1 MTQKN
6 VAIAPAMAYNFARC
20 DLTDDDVGD
29 CCNKK
34 MQVTQAENVRFMK
47 LGGKSLHVLHAKSV
61 FYSVTPD

>member
-1 MTQKN
+1 
-6 VAIAPAMAYNFARC
+6 MAYNFARC

-34 MQVTQAENVRFMK
+34 MQGTQAENVRFMK